1 MDDNDAGFG
10 TILRACRRSAG
21 LSQQELSEASGMSV
35 RAISNLE
42 RGRTRWPYPGS
53 LSRLADG
60 LRLRDR
66 ARAEFISAAGRRLVN
81 APAARADAVSEGQLG
96 RDDSAQN
103 VPRQLLAP
111 VRQFVGRDGEL
122 AALSGLLDQADTEAA
137 TMLISAIGG
146 TAGVGKT
153 ALAIRWAYQVADR
166 FPDGQLYVNL
176 RGYDPGQAMPAAD
189 ALAGFLRA
197 LGVPGQDVP
206 AGVEERAARF
216 RSLLAG
222 RRMLVVLDNAGQVEQ
237 VRPLLPG
244 SPGCVTVVTSR
255 DALPGL
261 VAREGAIRVE
271 LDLLPMPEAVGLL
284 RALIGARV
292 DAEPEAAAELA
303 AQCARLP
310 LGLRVA
316 AELAAARPAAS
327 LAALAGELA
336 GQQRLDLLDA
346 GGDPRTGVRSVF
358 SWSYRHLDAE
368 TARVFRLLGLHP
380 GPETTVPAA
389 ASLAGITPPQARQA
403 MRNLTEAYLVTEHTP
418 GRYSLHDLLRAY
430 AAEQAAE
437 QEPQAERRAALQRML
452 DHYLQTAG
460 TAALLL
466 NPSREPVTLSPP
478 RPGVIPEHLD
488 GDQQALAWCEA
499 EFDVLLGAAR
509 LAAETRSGACAWQL
523 PWTMADFL
531 DRRGHWHEWAVMQRT
546 ALTAAARLG
555 DTAGQALARRLLA
568 HACVRL
574 ARYDEA
580 GTHLTEC
587 LKLYRQLGDHS
598 GEGRIHQS
606 LGAVAER
613 QGRHADAL
621 RHAVQALALHEA
633 TGDLAIQATALNN
646 VGWCHGRLGAYQQ
659 AQTFCRQALAL
670 RLQLADRLGEAHTW
684 DSLGYIE
691 YQLGNL
697 TDAADCHHRA
707 LDIFRDLGDRYEE
720 AQMLTHLGEVHSTA
734 GDLLEAARVW
744 QQALV
749 ILQDLQHPDAA
760 QIRARLHQPGHP
772 PGQARQDTSLTGRTP
787 AKSPST

>member
-1 MDDNDAGFG
+1 MTDDVAAFG
-10 TILRACRRSAG
+10 TQLRTCRRSAG
-21 LSQQELSEASGMSV
+21 LSQEELASRSGLSI
-35 RAISNLE
+35 RAIANLE
-42 RGRTRWPYPGS
+42 HGRTRWPHPDS
-53 LSRLADG
+53 VRRLADG
-60 LRLRDR
+60 LELRGQ
-66 ARAEFISAAGRRLVN
+66 ARAEFISAVGRRLVQ
-81 APAARADAVSEGQLG
+81 APATRGGAVPQGRPG
-96 RDDSAQN
+96 RDDSAQD
-103 VPRQLLAP
+103 VPRQLLGP

-122 AALSGLLDQADTEAA
+122 AALSGLLDQADTAA
-137 TMLISAIGG
+137 PTMLISAIGG

-153 ALAIRWAYQVADR
+153 ALAIRWAHQVADR

-176 RGYDPGQAMPAAD
+176 RGYDPGQAIPATD

-197 LGVPGQDVP
+197 LGVPGQDIP

-244 SPGCVTVVTSR
+244 TPGCVTVVTSR

-261 VAREGAIRVE
+261 VARDGAIRLE

-284 RALIGARV
+284 RVLIGARV

-303 AQCARLP
+303 VLCARLP
-310 LGLRVA
+310 LALRVA

-336 GQQRLDLLDA
+336 GQRRLDLLDA
-346 GGDPRTGVRSVF
+346 GGDPRAGIRSVF

-368 TARVFRLLGLHP
+368 TARAFRLLGLHP
-380 GPETTVPAA
+380 GPDITVPAA
-389 ASLAGITPPQARQA
+389 ASLAGITPAHARQA
-403 MRNLTEAYLVTEHTP
+403 MRNLTAAYLVTEHAP
-418 GRYSLHDLLRAY
+418 GRYSLHDLLRGY

-437 QEPQAERRAALQRML
+437 QEPQTERRAALERML
-452 DHYLQTAG
+452 DHYLQTTG

-499 EFDVLLGAAR
+499 EFEVLLGVAS
-509 LAAETRSGACAWQL
+509 LAAETRTGACAWQL

-546 ALTAAARLG
+546 ALTAAVRLG
-555 DTAGQALARRLLA
+555 DTAGQAMTRRLLA

-580 GTHLTEC
+580 GTQLTEC
-587 LKLYRQLGDHS
+587 LKLYRQLGDHF

-606 LGAVAER
+606 LGGVAER

-621 RHAVQALALHEA
+621 RHAEQALALHQA
-633 TGDLAIQATALNN
+633 TGDLAMQATALNN

-659 AQTFCRQALAL
+659 AETFCRQALAL
-670 RLQLADRLGEAHTW
+670 RLQLGDRLGEAHTW

-691 YQLGNL
+691 HQLGNL

-720 AQMLTHLGEVHSTA
+720 AQMLTHLGDVHRTA
-734 GDLLEAARVW
+734 GDPPEAAHAW

-749 ILQDLQHPDAA
+749 ILQDLHHPDAA
-760 QIRARLHQPGHP
+760 QIRARLHQPGTL
-772 PGQARQDTSLTGRTP
+772 RVKP
-787 AKSPST
+787 AKTRA